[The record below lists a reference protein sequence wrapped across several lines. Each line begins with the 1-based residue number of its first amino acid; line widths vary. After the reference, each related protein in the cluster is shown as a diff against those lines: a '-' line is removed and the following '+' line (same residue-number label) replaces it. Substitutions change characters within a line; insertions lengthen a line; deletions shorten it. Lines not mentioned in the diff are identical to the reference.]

1 MVLSSGGQNTIRVL
15 VIDDRTVVREGLR
28 LILGADPL
36 FEVIAM
42 VGGPEAGIAV
52 GRETHPDVVLMEL
65 PPRTAGGELVRSLHQ
80 ELPEVS
86 IVILTDQAKGEAVAG
101 ALREGAVAYIA
112 QDATADGVRSTIRR
126 AAPRWRARTSPTTSS
141 GDSGRDVATL
151 LTKREHEVLARIAE
165 GKPNRVIAMELGIT
179 SETVKTYVKRVM
191 GKLRVGSRTE
201 AAVLALT
208 TGMVQAMPVA
218 TPRGGDSVAGR
229 YETTSGNH

>member
-1 MVLSSGGQNTIRVL
+1 MVLSSGGQNTIRIL
-15 VIDDRTVVREGLR
+15 VIDERTVVREGLR

-42 VGGPEAGIAV
+42 VGQADAGIAV
-52 GRETHPDVVLMEL
+52 GRETHPDVVLIEV
-65 PPRTAGGELVRSLHQ
+65 PPRTAGGDVVRPLHE
-80 ELPEVS
+80 ELPNVS
-86 IVILTDQAKGEAVAG
+86 IVILTDLGKGDAVAA

-112 QDATADGVRSTIRR
+112 QDASADDVRNTIRR
-126 AAPRWRARTSPTTSS
+126 AVPRWRARTSPATSS
-141 GDSGRDVATL
+141 GDPGRDVATL

-218 TPRGGDSVAGR
+218 TPRGGDSAASR

>member
-1 MVLSSGGQNTIRVL
+1 M
-15 VIDDRTVVREGLR
+15 
-28 LILGADPL
+28 
-36 FEVIAM
+36 
-42 VGGPEAGIAV
+42 
-52 GRETHPDVVLMEL
+52 
-65 PPRTAGGELVRSLHQ
+65 
-80 ELPEVS
+80 
-86 IVILTDQAKGEAVAG
+86 
-101 ALREGAVAYIA
+101 AYIV
-112 QDATADGVRSTIRR
+112 QDASADEVRSTIRW
-126 AAPRWRARTSPTTSS
+126 AVPRWRARTSPAASS
-141 GDSGRDVATL
+141 GDPGRDLVTL

-218 TPRGGDSVAGR
+218 TPRGGDSAASR